1 MRTDLLPRDS
11 PDSSLSYELSCDNCV
26 WEYFKSTKIPGWQ
39 CHTSPILGIDGSL
52 LPHFAPLMIFPESV
66 TGFSELKASPL
77 PGLWNFFLA
86 RGQDCSL
93 PVTQSWQEGRD
104 FLKNTLHVSSWASY
118 PHKPLLPGIRDRL
131 GNLEKEEGGK
141 FQIFADLFL
150 ELAVVGV
157 KRKEKNSEFSS
168 PTDKR
173 WDKQMGM

>member
-1 MRTDLLPRDS
+1 MLSRGS
-11 PDSSLSYELSCDNCV
+11 SDSSLSYELTGDNCV
-26 WEYFKSTKIPGWQ
+26 WEYFKSAKIPGWQ
-39 CHTSPILGIDGSL
+39 CHTSPILGIYGSL

-118 PHKPLLPGIRDRL
+118 PRKLCCLASGTGLGI
-131 GNLEKEEGGK
+131 EKGK
-141 FQIFADLFL
+141 REVNSRYLQICSWSWPWW
-150 ELAVVGV
+150 G
-157 KRKEKNSEFSS
+157 
-168 PTDKR
+168 
-173 WDKQMGM
+173 